1 MLYFHNILNEVN
13 IEYFTKKFV
22 ELFILYYSSVR
33 NISNVLLKYFVFP
46 PTAITL
52 HFKIYILSTSDL
64 HLQSKLYP
72 HVQIKNCQKENV
84 QNYLKKFIH
93 RTFTFHIQI
102 LHSQIFHRTNL
113 LSGLTMVEI
122 HSRFLFGN
130 TSSNPSINSIKKSF
144 KVYKTAVKP

>member
-1 MLYFHNILNEVN
+1 M
-13 IEYFTKKFV
+13 
-22 ELFILYYSSVR
+22 YYSSVR
-33 NISNVLLKYFVFP
+33 NISNVLLKYFAFP

-72 HVQIKNCQKENV
+72 YVQIKHCQKKNM

-93 RTFTFHIQI
+93 RTFTFLIQI

-130 TSSNPSINSIKKSF
+130 TSNNPSINGIKKSS
-144 KVYKTAVKP
+144 KGNKTIVKS